1 MNGQG
6 GRPGWRAVLKVVLIR
21 GVAGCAGLALTLAAL
36 FFLSDPINVIAYYL
50 GHGEE
55 IQVEVIEGAGA
66 NSPKRTEPGEGRVLG
81 QDRIVG
87 VYGVTAGEV
96 VTARP
101 RLLDLGAEKMRF
113 VYTDHASVLPGL
125 LSIFGCLVLGLPG
138 LLFLLVG
145 FGTKSL
151 FEKATPVL
159 QRFNDRM
166 AQRASRKHTG

>member
-1 MNGQG
+1 MNEQG

-21 GVAGCAGLALTLAAL
+21 GVAGCAGLALTLGAL
-36 FFLSDPINVIAYYL
+36 FFLTDPINVIAYYL
-50 GHGEE
+50 GYGEE
-55 IQVEVIEGAGA
+55 IQVEVIEGAGT

-81 QDRIVG
+81 EDRIVG

-113 VYTDHASVLPGL
+113 VYTGHASVLPGL

-145 FGTKSL
+145 FGTTSL
-151 FEKATPVL
+151 FEKATPVI
-159 QRFNDRM
+159 QRFNARM
-166 AQRASRKHTG
+166 EKRAARKQTE